1 MKLYVMFV
9 LSLLPLASAVRVELY
24 ANETIATFLDYYGV
38 IFFQPEEPPA
48 SPMSCSEQSA
58 CDGCDSEMACGG
70 SLPLDLS
77 TGGDTLRFVWNA
89 PEDQIIHITGDYT
102 MEASWAGGGS
112 GWITQGGD
120 FGTELELRLD
130 TPNCKAEYQDI
141 DVNTDVTLDFDDGGI
156 GHTQSYQ
163 LLKSSV
169 DSFVELRAG
178 CAIHMHMRFE
188 PTNDGILDLKFKKL
202 TITAIYDSQKTA
214 QGEREY
220 TWSTSGSMWIREPAG
235 GSIELLGSIS
245 VPFPTITPTTTSAA
259 FTSST
264 TNSTVD
270 PTEAASTTTTDASTT
285 VSVQDEVVDPFL
297 ALPDEQGQGFVQE
310 LSMPSSIG
318 SVATTIGSMPLMLLE
333 MSMPAATGSLPVT
346 IGSVPTISLQ
356 DDVVDPFLA
365 LPDEQGQEALQ
376 ELSMPSSIGSVST
389 TIGSMPVRRRK

>member
-1 MKLYVMFV
+1 MMLYVMFV

-178 CAIHMHMRFE
+178 CAIYMHMRFE

-245 VPFPTITPTTTSAA
+245 VPFPTITPTTDSAA

-285 VSVQDEVVDPFL
+285 VPPTTTSPDSSTVDPT
-297 ALPDEQGQGFVQE
+297 E
-310 LSMPSSIG
+310 
-318 SVATTIGSMPLMLLE
+318 
-333 MSMPAATGSLPVT
+333 PAATTPTDASTTVPSATSTSPASSTVDPTETSAT
-346 IGSVPTISLQ
+346 ITTNTTTDASTSVPPTTSTSPESGFVPASTQSSSPQRFSTSASSL
-356 DDVVDPFLA
+356 FLILA
-365 LPDEQGQEALQ
+365 SLVAA
-376 ELSMPSSIGSVST
+376 I
-389 TIGSMPVRRRK
+389 

>member
-1 MKLYVMFV
+1 MMLYVMFV

-235 GSIELLGSIS
+235 GSIELLGSI
-245 VPFPTITPTTTSAA
+245 I
-259 FTSST
+259 
-264 TNSTVD
+264 D

-285 VSVQDEVVDPFL
+285 VPPTTTSPDSSTVDPT
-297 ALPDEQGQGFVQE
+297 E
-310 LSMPSSIG
+310 
-318 SVATTIGSMPLMLLE
+318 
-333 MSMPAATGSLPVT
+333 PAATTTTDASTTVPSATSTSPASSTVDPTETSAT
-346 IGSVPTISLQ
+346 ITTNTTTDASTSVPPTTSTSPESGFVPASTQSSSPQRFSTSASSL
-356 DDVVDPFLA
+356 FLILA
-365 LPDEQGQEALQ
+365 SLVAA
-376 ELSMPSSIGSVST
+376 I
-389 TIGSMPVRRRK
+389 